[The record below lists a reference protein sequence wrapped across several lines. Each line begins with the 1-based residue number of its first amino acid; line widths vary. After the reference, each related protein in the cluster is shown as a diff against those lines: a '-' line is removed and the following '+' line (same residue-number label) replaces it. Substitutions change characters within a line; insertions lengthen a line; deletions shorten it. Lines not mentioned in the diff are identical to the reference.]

1 MRETAKTYYLPSSR
15 LSHTPF
21 DRTIVLRRSRIN
33 LGYVFIWVDDVPAA
47 VAFYEKAFGFERR
60 TLMDQGPRGY
70 YAELAT
76 GETTLAIA
84 DTREAVTLLGHYRPN
99 DPAEP
104 GAFLIS
110 IVTDDVPAAYHA
122 ALAAGAHKME
132 GSEPKQM
139 PWGQTIGRVIAP
151 HGVFVSIASP
161 PQTFSAG

>member
-1 MRETAKTYYLPSSR
+1 MT
-15 LSHTPF
+15 
-21 DRTIVLRRSRIN
+21 

-47 VAFYEKAFGFERR
+47 VEFYEKAFGFHRR
-60 TLMDQGPRGY
+60 RLMDQGPTGY
-70 YAELAT
+70 YAEIET

-84 DTREAVTLLGHYRPN
+84 DTKEAVRLLRRYRPN
-99 DPAEP
+99 NPDEP

-110 IVTDDVPAAYHA
+110 IVTDDVPAAYQA
-122 ALAAGAHKME
+122 ALDAGAHKME

-161 PQTFSAG
+161 PVLNPG